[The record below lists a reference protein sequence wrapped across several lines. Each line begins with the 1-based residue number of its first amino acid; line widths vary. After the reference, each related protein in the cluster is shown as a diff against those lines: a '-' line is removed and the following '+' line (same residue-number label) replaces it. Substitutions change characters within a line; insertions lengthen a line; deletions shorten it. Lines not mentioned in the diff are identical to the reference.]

1 MEIIGEKDG
10 LMVSESRIMNLTH
23 LLGLIED
30 FWVFFIVQIVL
41 NKMERGYLIVSLYQ
55 IIRNV

>member
-1 MEIIGEKDG
+1 VEIIGEKDG